1 MKRNR
6 FIRGIVPLALTVL
19 AVALCFGCG
28 GGYRSI
34 SVATITGEAAVSRAG
49 QSAPISCYGGMKLQ
63 DQDEL
68 SVSDDGGIVLKLDD
82 DKYVYLEPDAKIRI
96 SASGVTGKTNTT
108 IELISGTMSAVI
120 EQKLAQNESFRVT
133 VDNVSMVVR
142 GTIFRI
148 SRGVDESGKPTVTV
162 QTVEG
167 TVGVFAGD
175 GAEQQLDEG
184 LQDVVLLTDTVGT
197 FAAVD
202 EPIDYTALPQETL
215 DWIRGAL
222 TDKLG
227 AATDPAERE
236 TLEEILAIL
245 DTVPPEITPNEA
257 EATPTA
263 TPKATPTP
271 TPGLTPTPGPTYLL
285 TLRKSYFGSVL
296 VKVGT
301 YPAGAKI
308 PVSVEP
314 RHGYEFNGWMINGAS
329 APALGQS
336 SEIVLVMPDSDT
348 MIAARFRKATYW
360 LSIDQPAMGGVIVG
374 KSGRYEKD
382 AQVPLSVTP
391 SAGYAFTGW
400 MINGTVSA
408 SLGTT
413 NPITFIMPDAK
424 QVIGAQF
431 ALLPTHNLTFEQAAQ
446 GGGTISLPAGAYY
459 AGATITVTVV
469 PDVGMKLAS
478 LVVNGVSDVSY
489 AGQTSVSFIMPD
501 ADVLLSAVFEIA

>member
-1 MKRNR
+1 MKHNR
-6 FIRGIVPLALTVL
+6 FIRGIVPLALVVFTL
-19 AVALCFGCG
+19 ALCFGCG

-34 SVATITGEAAVSRAG
+34 SVATVTGKAAVSRAG
-49 QSAPISCYGGMKLQ
+49 QSDPISCYEGMKLQ

-82 DKYVYLEPDAKIRI
+82 DKYVYLEPNAKIRI
-96 SASGVTGKTNTT
+96 SASGATGKTNTT
-108 IELISGTMSAVI
+108 IELLCGTMSAVI

-167 TVGVFAGD
+167 TVGVLAGD
-175 GAEQQLDEG
+175 GAEQPLDEG
-184 LQDVVLLTDTVGT
+184 LQDVVLLSDAGGT
-197 FAAVD
+197 FTATN
-202 EPIDYTALPQETL
+202 EPIDYTALPPETL

-222 TDKLG
+222 ADKLG
-227 AATDPAERE
+227 AATDPDERE

-245 DTVPPEITPNEA
+245 NAAPPEA

-263 TPKATPTP
+263 TPTATPEVTPSPTPSPTP
-271 TPGLTPTPGPTYLL
+271 TPEPTYLL
-285 TLRKSYFGSVL
+285 TLRKSFFGTV
-296 VKVGT
+296 VVEVGP

-308 PVSVEP
+308 PVSVKP

-329 APALGQS
+329 APALGRS

-360 LSIDQPAMGGVIVG
+360 LSIDQPALGGVIVG

-382 AQVPLSVTP
+382 AKVPLSATP

-400 MINGTVSA
+400 LVNGTVSA
-408 SLGTT
+408 PLGTT

-446 GGGTISLPAGAYY
+446 GGGTISLSAGAYY
-459 AGATITVTVV
+459 AGAVITVTVV
-469 PDVGMKLAS
+469 PDAGMKLAS
-478 LVVNGVSDVSY
+478 LVVNGVADASY
-489 AGQTSVSFIMPD
+489 AGQTSVSFVMPD